1 MIFDTH
7 AHYDDEAFYDDREKL
22 LERIQNRGVEY
33 IVNVG
38 ASMASC
44 KSTIGLIRRFPYVYG
59 ALGIHP
65 NDISDLTEED
75 YKWLEKSINKPKIV
89 AVGEIGLDYH
99 WNENRDAQIAAFE
112 RQINMAKESNLP
124 IIIHSRDAAQ
134 DTYDVMKANKVEE
147 IGGVV
152 HCFSYSKEMAEKF
165 MDMGFYLGIG
175 GVLTYKTAK
184 KLKEVVEYMPMEKM
198 LIETDCPYLT
208 PEPNRGKRND
218 SFNLP
223 YVVNAI
229 AEIKGISPAEVIDI
243 TSNNAK
249 DLYGIGRKRYD

>member
-7 AHYDDEAFYDDREKL
+7 AHYDDEAFDDDREQL
-22 LERIQNRGVEY
+22 LERMRNRGVEY

-65 NDISDLTEED
+65 DEIAELTEED
-75 YKWLEKSINKPKIV
+75 YQWLGRNIYKPKIV

-99 WNENRDAQIAAFE
+99 WNDNKEGQIKAFE
-112 RQINMAKESNLP
+112 RQMDIAREAGLP
-124 IIIHSRDAAQ
+124 IIVHSRDAAQ
-134 DTYDVMKANKVEE
+134 DTYEVMKSSKADE

-152 HCFSYSKEMAEKF
+152 HCFSYTKEMAKQF

-175 GVLTYKTAK
+175 GVITFSNAK
-184 KLKEVVEYMPMEKM
+184 KLREVVEYMPMEQM
-198 LIETDCPYLT
+198 VIETDCPYLA
-208 PEPNRGKRND
+208 PVPNRGKRND

-223 YVVNAI
+223 YVVSKI
-229 AEIKGISPAEVIDI
+229 AEIKGISSDEVIDI
-243 TSNNAK
+243 TNANAK
-249 DLYGIGRKRYD
+249 MLYGIGQNRI